1 MFGACLRRLEIKE
14 RPDWLIGFGQ
24 AIQQTCGGRR
34 TCARKELDDAEAGYP
49 IAQIL
54 GPAQKRKHI
63 FNMCGFF
70 NMCGLEKLEAAE
82 FHEWD
87 IAPCQFDLE
96 RATVIGRPED
106 GWHVP

>member
-1 MFGACLRRLEIKE
+1 MRRS
-14 RPDWLIGFGQ
+14 PDPHQEG
-24 AIQQTCGGRR
+24 
-34 TCARKELDDAEAGYP
+34 DDAEAGYP
-49 IAQIL
+49 ITQIL
-54 GPAQKRKHI
+54 RPAQKRKDVL
-63 FNMCGFF
+63 